1 MYLDLEEK
9 LELYRKSRPDKP
21 EYAAWEEESA
31 LWGWL
36 FSCMK
41 YRGTPL
47 EKGQIVDILKGEI
60 MEDIPLEHYGFLHRY
75 REVYRDIRNYLEMK
89 TSLTTELL
97 NRFYSMIFRKD
108 AAFRTNNPVVYE
120 WSYNPPH
127 FREVPEQ
134 MDLLFRQAA
143 QKRRTTDPLTRA
155 AQMHLE
161 ILEVYPYGEDT
172 VTMAG
177 VGLLYALLENG
188 LPAGYLFASEQ
199 EYNQQITTYL
209 KNGNSEVF
217 REMLGRSIINRLD
230 VLIQVSRAA
239 EESNEAE
246 NGID

>member
-36 FSCMK
+36 FSCLK
-41 YRGTPL
+41 FRGTPL
-47 EKGQIVDILKGEI
+47 EKGQIVNILRGEL
-60 MEDIPLEHYGFLHRY
+60 MENISLDHYGFLHRY
-75 REVYRDIRNYLEMK
+75 REVYRDIRNHLEMK
-89 TSLTTELL
+89 TSLTTALL
-97 NRFYSMIFRKD
+97 NRFYSMIFRKP
-108 AAFRTNNPVVYE
+108 AAFRTSNPVVYE

-134 MDLLFRQAA
+134 MDLLFRQTA
-143 QKRRTTDPLTRA
+143 QKRRTTDPLTSA
-155 AQMHLE
+155 AQTHLGILE
-161 ILEVYPYGEDT
+161 IYPYGEDT

-177 VGLLYALLENG
+177 VGLLYALMENG

-199 EYNQQITTYL
+199 EYNQQITAYL
-209 KNGNSEVF
+209 NTGNGEAF

-230 VLIQVSRAA
+230 VLIQVGRAA
-239 EESNEAE
+239 EE
-246 NGID
+246 

>member
-1 MYLDLEEK
+1 
-9 LELYRKSRPDKP
+9 
-21 EYAAWEEESA
+21 
-31 LWGWL
+31 
-36 FSCMK
+36 MK

-97 NRFYSMIFRKD
+97 NRFYSIIFRKD

-199 EYNQQITTYL
+199 EYNQQITAYL

-246 NGID
+246 NGTD